1 VIRAAAR
8 RHQDLFSAEPERR
21 DMRTVET
28 VAELRACIAALR
40 QRGGRV
46 GLVPTMGN
54 LHQGHLSLI
63 DTARRH
69 GADAVVVS
77 IFVNPL
83 QFGPKEDYAAYPRTP
98 EDDHAALAGKDVALV
113 FAPTVEEMYPGGQG
127 ATTRVEVPGLSTIL
141 CGHFRPGHFVGVATI
156 VAKLFNMAQPD
167 LAVFGEKDYQ
177 QLVLIRRMAGDL
189 CLPIEV
195 IGSPTVRE
203 DDGLAM
209 SSRNRFL
216 SAEERARAP
225 ELHRAL
231 CDAAAAAAVEG
242 WPFTA
247 IEERGMARL
256 ETAGFRPEY
265 FAVRDAL
272 TLAEPAPDRRDLV
285 VLAAAWLG
293 RTRLIDNVAVNR
305 ARQEPTTGR
314 RDGRFPGSTLTRS
327 HW

>member
-1 VIRAAAR
+1 
-8 RHQDLFSAEPERR
+8 
-21 DMRTVET
+21 MRSVET
-28 VAELRACIAALR
+28 VVDLRACVTAFR
-40 QRGGRV
+40 RRGERV

-98 EDDHAALAGKDVALV
+98 EEDHEALAGKGVALV

-141 CGHFRPGHFVGVATI
+141 CGQFRPGHFVGVATI
-156 VAKLFNMAQPD
+156 VSKLFNMAQPD

-177 QLVLIRRMAGDL
+177 QLVLIRRMARDL
-189 CLPIEV
+189 CLPVEI

-231 CDAAAAAAVEG
+231 RDAAAAVEAEA
-242 WPFTA
+242 WPFTL
-247 IEERGMARL
+247 IEERGMSRL
-256 ETAGFRPEY
+256 EAAGFRPEY
-265 FAVRDAL
+265 FAVRNAL
-272 TLAEPAPDRRDLV
+272 TLAEPAPDCRDLV
-285 VLAAAWLG
+285 ILAAAWLG
-293 RTRLIDNVAVNR
+293 NTRLIDNLAVKQAA
-305 ARQEPTTGR
+305 ARPEGAAGANAR
-314 RDGRFPGSTLTRS
+314 ERML
-327 HW
+327 